1 MVADKTKRQLNKE
14 LAALRQRIAELEK
27 LEKEHRQIEEELRR
41 SREFLDRILNSMY
54 ENVVVISP
62 DYTIVDIN
70 DCFKRFYGKTRNEII
85 GCKCYEIIYQVYQP
99 CTGIEHPCPLKEI
112 LRTKFAVNTEYIHKD
127 KHGKN
132 LVLDIGAFPMINL
145 DGEVENV
152 VEIQQDITERKRA
165 QEALYESEEKY
176 RSLVKN
182 VKLGIFRSTPGPTGK
197 FLEVNPAMEKITGYT
212 REELLKINVCEL
224 FMNPEEREPI
234 LEETAMAEGT
244 VTKELNFKKKD
255 GTGIV
260 VSDTKA
266 AVTDNTGKILYF
278 DGILEDI
285 TQRKQAE
292 EELRESEERYRALFE
307 STYDIVQSVA
317 PDGHFI
323 FVNTAWLKILGYT
336 EAELPGMKLFDII
349 HQKYL
354 EYCKEKFVKVMAG
367 ESVHNIQATF
377 VAKDG
382 RLIQVEG
389 SVIPRIINGK
399 VMATQGFFRDITE
412 RKKMEEQLMVT
423 DRLASVGELAAG
435 IAHELN
441 NPLTGV
447 IGFSELL
454 LEKNI
459 PDEIKEDI
467 AIIHHEAMRAA
478 EVVKKLLTFARKHTP
493 SKQPV
498 NINSIIASVLGLRAY
513 EHKVSNIK
521 VINRFATDLPD
532 IVADSFQL
540 QQVFLN
546 IIINAEYAMEEA
558 HKRGIMTIITEKEGN
573 IVRVIFADDGP
584 GISKDNM
591 GRVFDPF
598 FTTKEVGK
606 GTGLGLSICHGII
619 TEHSG
624 RIYAQSES
632 GKGATFMVELPVK
645 KGDKGGSMK

>member
-1 MVADKTKRQLNKE
+1 MNVNTCFLSSYGVGR
-14 LAALRQRIAELEK
+14 
-27 LEKEHRQIEEELRR
+27 EE
-41 SREFLDRILNSMY
+41 
-54 ENVVVISP
+54 
-62 DYTIVDIN
+62 TI
-70 DCFKRFYGKTRNEII
+70 GHT
-85 GCKCYEIIYQVYQP
+85 CYEITHGLSQP
-99 CTGIEHPCPLKEI
+99 CSEMDCDCPLQMI
-112 LRTKFAVNTEYIHKD
+112 LDTKSPSEAEHIHKD
-127 KHGKN
+127 ESGK
-132 LVLDIGAFPMINL
+132 DII
-145 DGEVENV
+145 
-152 VEIQQDITERKRA
+152 VEISSFPIFTPAGEIEYIVQVQRDITERKRA
-165 QEALYESEEKY
+165 EEALYESEEKY

-182 VKLGIFRSTPGPTGK
+182 VKLGVFRSTPGPTGK

-224 FMNPEEREPI
+224 FINPEERESV
-234 LEETAMAEGT
+234 LEEIALAEGT
-244 VTKELNFKKKD
+244 VTKELNLKKED
-255 GTGIV
+255 GTRIV

-266 AVTDNTGKILYF
+266 AVRDNTGKILYF

-307 STYDIVQSVA
+307 GTYDIVQSVA

-323 FVNTAWLKILGYT
+323 FVNPAWLKTLGYT

-349 HQKYL
+349 HQKCL

-399 VMATQGFFRDITE
+399 VMTTQGFFRDITE

-423 DRLASVGELAAG
+423 DRLASIGELASG

-478 EVVKKLLTFARKHTP
+478 EVVKNMLTFARKHTP

-498 NINSIIASVLGLRAY
+498 NINGIIASVLGLRAY

-521 VINRFATDLPD
+521 IINRFAADLPD
-532 IVADSFQL
+532 VVADSFQL

-558 HKRGIMTIITEKEGN
+558 HKRGIMTITTEKEGN
-573 IVRVIFADDGP
+573 IIRAIFADDGP
-584 GISKDNM
+584 GISKENL
-591 GRVFDPF
+591 GRVFYPF

-619 TEHSG
+619 TEHGG

-632 GKGATFMVELPVK
+632 GKGATFIVELPVK
-645 KGDKGGSMK
+645 KVIEETV